1 MKELEKFDGLGDAI
15 FTEKEEVVNDYL
27 NVREFMEN

>member
-1 MKELEKFDGLGDAI
+1 MKELEKFEEFGDAI

-27 NVREFMEN
+27 LVR